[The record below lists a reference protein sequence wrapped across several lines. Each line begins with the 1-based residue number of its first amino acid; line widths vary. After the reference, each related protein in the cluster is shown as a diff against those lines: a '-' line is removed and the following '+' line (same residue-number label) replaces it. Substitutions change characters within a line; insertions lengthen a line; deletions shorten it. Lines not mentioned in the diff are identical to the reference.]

1 MEAKSGWM
9 EKRKHE
15 RVLATLK
22 VNYMTVT
29 ADETKKLLKQDR
41 YRTTTAEH
49 LPELSKKST
58 LYKAVT
64 KDISICGLAMH
75 SQHPL
80 PKGSVVEVNM
90 DLPNFPVSL
99 KFLAEVRHV
108 EKILEMGRT
117 VYSAGMRI
125 IAISKEDVKRIADYL
140 IRQKMGQG

>member
-22 VNYMTVT
+22 VNYMMMN
-29 ADETKKLLKQDR
+29 AEETKKLLKQDR
-41 YRTTTAEH
+41 YKSTMAEH
-49 LPELSKKST
+49 LPELSQKSS

-64 KDISICGLAMH
+64 RDISICGLAMV

-80 PKGSVVEVNM
+80 PTGSTVEVDM
-90 DLPNFPVSL
+90 SLPNYPVSL

-108 EKILEMGRT
+108 EKTLEMGRNVFT
-117 VYSAGMRI
+117 AGMKI
-125 IAISKEDVKRIADYL
+125 VAISKEDVKRIEEYL
-140 IRQKMGQG
+140 IKQKKGLA